1 MSSGKSSRRSAKAE
15 APVEPVPA
23 PAPAPT
29 PVVEVAAVVA
39 EHVEEVNETYDSVMT
54 VLREKMTARDSLD
67 KEVRT
72 LLQYLDRLH
81 AREVKVGKS
90 RKSHPKKDRA
100 PSGFA
105 KATAVPEPL
114 RKFLKLGA
122 DVELPRTEVAK
133 QIYSYVR
140 EQNLRDKDDR
150 RIIHPDASIRKLFT
164 LKEGETLDFKN
175 FQKQL
180 SKLYP
185 KSAAKVEEAAAA
197 ATATTAAVVADAPA
211 VVADA
216 APAGEAPTGSKR
228 RSRAATTTA

>member
-15 APVEPVPA
+15 APVEPV

-39 EHVEEVNETYDSVMT
+39 EHVEEVNETYESVMT
-54 VLREKMTARDSLD
+54 VLREKMTARDALD

-72 LLQYLDRLH
+72 LLKSLDRLH

-150 RIIHPDASIRKLFT
+150 RIIHPDASIRKLFS

-185 KSAAKVEEAAAA
+185 KSAAKAEDAAA
-197 ATATTAAVVADAPA
+197 ATVVADAPA

-216 APAGEAPTGSKR
+216 APAAEAPTGSKR

>member
-15 APVEPVPA
+15 TPAEPADAPVVA
-23 PAPAPT
+23 PAP
-29 PVVEVAAVVA
+29 VVEAAAVVA
-39 EHVEEVNETYDSVMT
+39 EHVEEVNETYESVMT
-54 VLREKMTARDSLD
+54 VLREKMTARDALD

-72 LLQYLDRLH
+72 LLKSLDRLH

-150 RIIHPDASIRKLFT
+150 RIIHPDASIRKLFS

-185 KSAAKVEEAAAA
+185 KSAAKAEDAAA
-197 ATATTAAVVADAPA
+197 ATVVADAPA

-216 APAGEAPTGSKR
+216 APAAEAPTGSKR

>member
-15 APVEPVPA
+15 TTEPAAPVVVPPPA
-23 PAPAPT
+23 PA
-29 PVVEVAAVVA
+29 VEVAAVVA
-39 EHVEEVNETYDSVMT
+39 EHVEEVNETYESVMT
-54 VLREKMTARDSLD
+54 VLREKMTARDALD

-72 LLQYLDRLH
+72 LLKSLDRLH

-140 EQNLRDKDDR
+140 EQNLRDKEDR
-150 RIIHPDASIRKLFT
+150 RIIHPDASIRKLFS

-185 KSAAKVEEAAAA
+185 KSAGKVEADAAAA
-197 ATATTAAVVADAPA
+197 VATVVADAAA

-216 APAGEAPTGSKR
+216 APASDAPTGSKR

>member
-15 APVEPVPA
+15 VSEPAAPVVVPA
-23 PAPAPT
+23 PA

-39 EHVEEVNETYDSVMT
+39 EHVEEVNETYESVMT
-54 VLREKMTARDSLD
+54 VLREKMAARDSLD

-72 LLQYLDRLH
+72 LLKSLDRLH
-81 AREVKVGKS
+81 VREVKVGKS

-114 RKFLKLGA
+114 RDFLKLGA

-140 EQNLRDKDDR
+140 DKNLRDKDDR
-150 RIIHPDASIRKLFT
+150 RIIHPDLSIRNLFS

-185 KSAAKVEEAAAA
+185 KSAGKTEA
-197 ATATTAAVVADAPA
+197 VA
-211 VVADA
+211 A
-216 APAGEAPTGSKR
+216 APAPTPTPVVVAVEAPAAEAPTGSKR
-228 RSRAATTTA
+228 RSRAATSTA

>member
-15 APVEPVPA
+15 TAPEPVT
-23 PAPAPT
+23 APAPT
-29 PVVEVAAVVA
+29 APAPVVEAAAVVV
-39 EHVEEVNETYDSVMT
+39 EHAEEVNETYESVMT
-54 VLREKMTARDSLD
+54 VLREKMAARDALD

-72 LLQYLDRLH
+72 LLKSLDRLH
-81 AREVKVGKS
+81 VREVKVGGKS
-90 RKSHPKKDRA
+90 KRSHPKKDRA

-150 RIIHPDASIRKLFT
+150 RIIHPDASIRKLFS

-185 KSAAKVEEAAAA
+185 KSAGKVEEAAAA
-197 ATATTAAVVADAPA
+197 VTVTAAAVVADVAT

-216 APAGEAPTGSKR
+216 AAEAPTGSKR

>member
-1 MSSGKSSRRSAKAE
+1 MSSGKASRKSAKATE
-15 APVEPVPA
+15 TSEVPAPVPA
-23 PAPAPT
+23 PAP
-29 PVVEVAAVVA
+29 VVEVAPVVEA
-39 EHVEEVNETYDSVMT
+39 TEEVNETYESVMT
-54 VLREKMTARDSLD
+54 VLREKMAARDSLD

-72 LLQYLDRLH
+72 LLKSLDRLH
-81 AREVKVGKS
+81 VREVKVGGKS
-90 RKSHPKKDRA
+90 KRAHPKKDRA

-150 RIIHPDASIRKLFT
+150 RIIHPDASIRKLFS

-185 KSAAKVEEAAAA
+185 KSAGAVATEAA
-197 ATATTAAVVADAPA
+197 ATTAAVVPEP
-211 VVADA
+211 VVAEA
-216 APAGEAPTGSKR
+216 AAEAPTGSKR
-228 RSRAATTTA
+228 RSRAAPTTA

>member
-1 MSSGKSSRRSAKAE
+1 MSSGKASRKSAKAPE
-15 APVEPVPA
+15 TSEVPAPVPA
-23 PAPAPT
+23 PAP
-29 PVVEVAAVVA
+29 VVEVAPVVEA
-39 EHVEEVNETYDSVMT
+39 TEEVNETYESVMT
-54 VLREKMTARDSLD
+54 VLREKMAARDSLD

-72 LLQYLDRLH
+72 LLKSLDRLH
-81 AREVKVGKS
+81 VREVKVGGKS
-90 RKSHPKKDRA
+90 KRAHPKKDRA

-105 KATAVPEPL
+105 KAPAVPEPL

-150 RIIHPDASIRKLFT
+150 RIIHPDASIRKLFS

-185 KSAAKVEEAAAA
+185 KSAGAVATEAAATTTT
-197 ATATTAAVVADAPA
+197 ATAAAVVPEP
-211 VVADA
+211 VVVEA
-216 APAGEAPTGSKR
+216 AAEAPTGSKR
-228 RSRAATTTA
+228 RSRAAPTTA

>member
-15 APVEPVPA
+15 VSEPAAPVVVPA
-23 PAPAPT
+23 PA

-39 EHVEEVNETYDSVMT
+39 EHVEEVNETYESVMT
-54 VLREKMTARDSLD
+54 VLREKMAARDSLD

-72 LLQYLDRLH
+72 LLKSLDRLH
-81 AREVKVGKS
+81 VREVKVGKS

-114 RKFLKLGA
+114 RNFLKLGA

-140 EQNLRDKDDR
+140 DKNLRDTDDR
-150 RIIHPDASIRKLFT
+150 RIIHPDLSIRNLFS

-185 KSAAKVEEAAAA
+185 KSAGKTEATV
-197 ATATTAAVVADAPA
+197 ATASAPTPVVVTAAVEAPA
-211 VVADA
+211 
-216 APAGEAPTGSKR
+216 EAPTGSKR
-228 RSRAATTTA
+228 RSRGTAATTTA

>member
-15 APVEPVPA
+15 APVEPVVA
-23 PAPAPT
+23 PAPAP
-29 PVVEVAAVVA
+29 VVEAAAVVA
-39 EHVEEVNETYDSVMT
+39 EHVEEVNETYESVMT
-54 VLREKMTARDSLD
+54 VLREKMTARDALD

-72 LLQYLDRLH
+72 LLKSLDRLH

-150 RIIHPDASIRKLFT
+150 RIIHPDASIRKLFS

-185 KSAAKVEEAAAA
+185 KSAAKTEEAAATVA
-197 ATATTAAVVADAPA
+197 ATVVADAPT

-228 RSRAATTTA
+228 RSRAAATTA

>member
-1 MSSGKSSRRSAKAE
+1 MSSGKSSRRSTKTE
-15 APVEPVPA
+15 TPVEAA
-23 PAPAPT
+23 PAPVVVA
-29 PVVEVAAVVA
+29 PVVEAAPVVV
-39 EHVEEVNETYDSVMT
+39 EHAEEVNETYESVMT
-54 VLREKMTARDSLD
+54 VLREKMSARDALD

-72 LLQYLDRLH
+72 LLKSLDRLH
-81 AREVKVGKS
+81 VREVKVGGRSK
-90 RKSHPKKDRA
+90 RSHPKKDRA

-105 KATAVPEPL
+105 KATAVPDAL

-150 RIIHPDASIRKLFT
+150 RIIHPDASIRKLFN

-197 ATATTAAVVADAPA
+197 AVATAAATATVVADAVVADAPA
-211 VVADA
+211 A
-216 APAGEAPTGSKR
+216 EAPTGSKR
-228 RSRAATTTA
+228 RSRGATTTA

>member
-15 APVEPVPA
+15 VSEPAAPVVVPA
-23 PAPAPT
+23 PA

-39 EHVEEVNETYDSVMT
+39 EHVEEVNETYESVMT
-54 VLREKMTARDSLD
+54 VLREKMAARDSLD

-72 LLQYLDRLH
+72 LLKSLDRLH
-81 AREVKVGKS
+81 VREVKVGKS

-114 RKFLKLGA
+114 RDFLKLGA

-140 EQNLRDKDDR
+140 DKNLRDKDDR
-150 RIIHPDASIRKLFT
+150 RIIHPDLSIRNLFS

-185 KSAAKVEEAAAA
+185 KSAGKTEAVAAAPA
-197 ATATTAAVVADAPA
+197 PTPTPVVVAVEAPA
-211 VVADA
+211 V
-216 APAGEAPTGSKR
+216 EAPTGSKR
-228 RSRAATTTA
+228 RSRAATSTA

>member
-15 APVEPVPA
+15 VSEPAAPVVVPA
-23 PAPAPT
+23 PA

-39 EHVEEVNETYDSVMT
+39 EHVEEVNETYESVMT
-54 VLREKMTARDSLD
+54 VLREKMAARDSLD

-72 LLQYLDRLH
+72 LLKSLDRLH
-81 AREVKVGKS
+81 VREVKVGKS

-114 RKFLKLGA
+114 RNFLKLGA

-140 EQNLRDKDDR
+140 DKNLRDTDDR
-150 RIIHPDASIRKLFT
+150 RIIHPDLSIRNLFS

-185 KSAAKVEEAAAA
+185 KSAGKTEGTA
-197 ATATTAAVVADAPA
+197 ATVATAPAPTPVVVTAAVEAPA
-211 VVADA
+211 
-216 APAGEAPTGSKR
+216 EAPTGSKR
-228 RSRAATTTA
+228 RSRGTTATTTA

>member
-15 APVEPVPA
+15 VSEPAAPVVVPA
-23 PAPAPT
+23 PA

-39 EHVEEVNETYDSVMT
+39 EHVEEVNETYESVMT
-54 VLREKMTARDSLD
+54 VLREKMAARDSLD

-72 LLQYLDRLH
+72 LLKSLDRLH
-81 AREVKVGKS
+81 VREVKVGKS

-105 KATAVPEPL
+105 KATAVPAPL
-114 RKFLKLGA
+114 RDFLKLGA

-140 EQNLRDKDDR
+140 DKNLRDTDDR
-150 RIIHPDASIRKLFT
+150 RIIHPDLSIRNLFS

-185 KSAAKVEEAAAA
+185 KSAGKTEGTA
-197 ATATTAAVVADAPA
+197 ATVATAPAPTPVVVTAAVEAPA
-211 VVADA
+211 
-216 APAGEAPTGSKR
+216 EAPTGSKR
-228 RSRAATTTA
+228 RSRGTTATTTA